1 MEEKPLVKKN
11 SGYSESIAELFQDLA
26 LKFSPALVASHKSV
40 VSKFKELIIIRVIVE
55 NNKTHENE
63 FLSF

>member
-1 MEEKPLVKKN
+1 MAVIAT
-11 SGYSESIAELFQDLA
+11 SGYSEPIAELLEGLA
-26 LKFSPALVASHKSV
+26 LKFSPALVAGHKSE

-63 FLSF
+63 FLGF